1 VCVAGLTVI
10 TVQLVFSLWLFCQIC
25 DFGLAK
31 WKSYSKS
38 HTSSRTKRGGTVT
51 HTPPEIWQDIN
62 QPRTVKYDVY
72 SFAVLFWEL
81 ITEEEPFKKG
91 VICIIII
98 IVTDLYSAY
107 YNKITKYYLTYNFT
121 LLLGWMSPVDDTQRL
136 DRLHKHYIQ

>member
-1 VCVAGLTVI
+1 MAGLTVRFVS
-10 TVQLVFSLWLFCQIC
+10 VQLQPVFSLWLFCQIC

-91 VICIIII
+91 VIYHHHHHHRNRF
-98 IVTDLYSAY
+98 V
-107 YNKITKYYLTYNFT
+107 
-121 LLLGWMSPVDDTQRL
+121 
-136 DRLHKHYIQ
+136 